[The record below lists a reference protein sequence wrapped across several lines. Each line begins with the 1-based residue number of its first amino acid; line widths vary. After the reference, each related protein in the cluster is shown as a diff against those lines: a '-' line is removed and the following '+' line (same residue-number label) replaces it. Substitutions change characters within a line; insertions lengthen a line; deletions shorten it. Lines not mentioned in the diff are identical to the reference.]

1 MKFDEARAC
10 VIERVTGARVM
21 SPPEQVA
28 LDSAAGR
35 VLAENILADRDLPAL
50 ARSVRDGFAVHAEDV
65 PGSLR
70 VIGEVRAGDRF
81 DGAVGPGEAVEIMT
95 GAPVPGGANAVVMV
109 EHVTRSPDGSV
120 TTDRAAEPGQFINPQ
135 GCEARAGEALLTP
148 GKRLGFADIALLA
161 TVGKA
166 QVAVYARPRVALLAT
181 GDEIVAVTETPRDF
195 QIRNSNVYSL
205 AAQVDRA
212 GGVPAILPIA
222 KDEYEDT
229 RRLVERGLASDL
241 LLISGG
247 VSAGKYDIVER
258 VLADLGAE
266 FFFDRVLIQPGQ
278 PLVFGR
284 VRDRFF
290 FGLPGNPAS
299 TMVTFELFAR
309 AAVGLLGGEMRADLP
324 LMAAPLTRDFRHK
337 TGLTRF
343 LPATICWT
351 ASGPQLTPIGWSG
364 SGDVPALTRA
374 NAFLVADEDRAEWK
388 AGEWMRV
395 LLK

>member
-10 VIERVTGARVM
+10 VIERVTAARVM

-70 VIGEVRAGDRF
+70 VIGEVRAGDSF

-195 QIRNSNVYSL
+195 QIRNSNVNSL

-212 GGVPAILPIA
+212 GGVPKILPVA

-229 RRLVERGLASDL
+229 CRLVERGLASDL